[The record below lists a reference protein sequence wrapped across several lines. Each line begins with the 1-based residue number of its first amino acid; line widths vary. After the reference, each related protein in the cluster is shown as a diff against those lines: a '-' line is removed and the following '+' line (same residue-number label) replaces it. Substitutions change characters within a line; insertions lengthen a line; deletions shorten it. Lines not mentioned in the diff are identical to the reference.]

1 MRRVLVIG
9 PSGAGKSTFARAL
22 RDRTGL
28 PLIYLDMIWHRPD
41 GTHISREEFDEKLF
55 ELLALPEWIM
65 DGDYSRTLETRLRA
79 ADTVF
84 LLDYPVE
91 VCLAGVESRRGKPRE
106 DMPWIETEEDPAFT
120 AWIRAFP
127 VETLPEIYRL
137 LEQYREGRKI
147 YVFHGREDAGKWL
160 KGEFA

>member
-9 PSGAGKSTFARAL
+9 PGGAGKSTFARAL

-28 PLIYLDMIWHRPD
+28 PLVYLDMIWHRPD
-41 GTHISREEFDEKLF
+41 GTHISREAFDGRLGEIL
-55 ELLALPEWIM
+55 ERPEWIM
-65 DGDYSRTLETRLRA
+65 DGDYARTLETRLRA

-106 DMPWIETEEDPAFT
+106 DMPWIETEEDPEFT

-127 VETLPEIYRL
+127 TEKLPETYRL
-137 LEQYREGRKI
+137 LEQYREGREI
-147 YVFHGREDAGKWL
+147 HVFHDREDAERWMR
-160 KGEFA
+160 GEFS